1 MPVTKHSPFA
11 AIIAGLAA
19 SLAGGC
25 THSPV
30 SANLSSPAAVVWRID
45 NTASV
50 GGLTPEVL
58 GAPKTD
64 NGPGGKTL
72 VFDGAHDALVLPSI
86 PIEGWREFTIEVL
99 FNPAADG
106 DAEQRFFHIEDSAM
120 RRGLLELRL
129 TKEGRWSL
137 DTFLLDGPS
146 SKALLDLARQHAA
159 GHWYWVALRYDGKH
173 IASFVNGVP
182 ELEGDVTFGP
192 MTTGRTSVGVRLNK
206 VNWFKG
212 AIGEVR
218 FTPAAL
224 LPAQLQRTGD

>member
-1 MPVTKHSPFA
+1 MRSSNLPQFA
-11 AIIAGLAA
+11 VVLAGLFVVVTSGCAQVPA
-19 SLAGGC
+19 SSDA
-25 THSPV
+25 P
-30 SANLSSPAAVVWRID
+30 SPAAVIWRID

-58 GAPKTD
+58 GAPKTE
-64 NGPGGKTL
+64 NGPGGKTV
-72 VFDGAHDALVLPSI
+72 VFDGAQDALVLPSN

-106 DAEQRFFHIEDSAM
+106 AAEQRFFHVEDSAM
-120 RRGLLELRL
+120 RRGLLEIRL
-129 TKEGRWSL
+129 TKDGQWSL
-137 DTFLLDGPS
+137 DTFLFDGAS
-146 SKALLDLARQHAA
+146 SKALLDLTRQHAA

-173 IASFVNGVP
+173 IASFVNGVR

-212 AIGEVR
+212 AIREVR
-218 FTPAAL
+218 FSPSAL
-224 LPAQLQRTGD
+224 APAQLQRVTE